1 MLSSKAIL
9 FHTKKQN
16 VDCSVI
22 EVRWSDPA
30 LDDLEGYR
38 NHIAKD
44 SPFYARQFVERVF
57 DYVEKLTDFPKMGR
71 LVPEAED
78 RDDIRELIYQ
88 GYRIIYLLTT
98 ELVEIITVVHGS
110 MDLSKQENISWDEK

>member
-1 MLSSKAIL
+1 M
-9 FHTKKQN
+9 
-16 VDCSVI
+16 I

-78 RDDIRELIYQ
+78 RDDIRELVYQ

-110 MDLSKQENISWDEK
+110 MDLSKQENKPWDEK